1 MKNVEDA
8 VKQLTSAI
16 KESDIYLEYEK
27 QLNRVKAVPELKAQI
42 DEFRMRNFKLQTGGD
57 NAFDKLEQFE
67 DEYAESRESPLV
79 NDFLASELAF
89 CRMMQ
94 EINRCIMNSVDF
106 E

>member
-42 DEFRMRNFKLQTGGD
+42 DEFRMRNFKLQTGGT
-57 NAFDKLEQFE
+57 NWNSLRT
-67 DEYAESRESPLV
+67 SMR
-79 NDFLASELAF
+79 
-89 CRMMQ
+89 
-94 EINRCIMNSVDF
+94 NSVKILW
-106 E
+106 

>member
-42 DEFRMRNFKLQTGGD
+42 DEFRMRNFKLQT

-67 DEYAESRESPLV
+67 DEYAEFRENPLV

>member
-1 MKNVEDA
+1 MKRVEDA
-8 VKQLTSAI
+8 VRQLASAI
-16 KESDIYLEYEK
+16 KESDIYQEYEK
-27 QLNRVKAVPELKAQI
+27 QLCRVKEVPELKAQI
-42 DEFRMRNFKLQTGGD
+42 DEFRMRNFQLQTGGD

-67 DEYAESRESPLV
+67 EEYAEFRENPLV

-94 EINRCIMNSVDF
+94 EINKSIMNSVDF

>member
-27 QLNRVKAVPELKAQI
+27 QLKAQI

-67 DEYAESRESPLV
+67 DEYAEFRENPLV

>member
-42 DEFRMRNFKLQTGGD
+42 DNDSKQ
-57 NAFDKLEQFE
+57 AIKIFD
-67 DEYAESRESPLV
+67 SV
-79 NDFLASELAF
+79 NK
-89 CRMMQ
+89 
-94 EINRCIMNSVDF
+94 I
-106 E
+106 